1 MTCLTGFQAEL
12 DLAKGCGYSLITINI
27 SGTVS
32 MYQLLPSHR
41 RSWPTVEKEG
51 GEWAGSLSGLGVRL
65 CMVVALGWL
74 VLLGEPKQWYCH

>member
-32 MYQLLPSHR
+32 MYQLPSHR
-41 RSWPTVEKEG
+41 TSWPMVEKEG

-74 VLLGEPKQWYCH
+74 MLLGEPKQWYCH

>member
-1 MTCLTGFQAEL
+1 M
-12 DLAKGCGYSLITINI
+12 
-27 SGTVS
+27 
-32 MYQLLPSHR
+32 
-41 RSWPTVEKEG
+41 VEKEG